1 MLLERTD
8 IPEHSAGPAASPH
21 TAPPRR
27 VPRLPSAVL
36 VVVLILAAFA
46 ANAWIRAG
54 RAPVHYATVA
64 ASRGTIAQAVV
75 ATGTVNPV
83 ITIQVGS
90 YVSGVIT
97 QILCDFNTQVEAGQ
111 LCAKIDARPYQT
123 IVEQSQ
129 AVLGTA
135 RAQLEKDRANLVYAQ
150 LVEQRNLALLKRGFV
165 SREAAEL
172 SSNNHAQA
180 KAQLALDQAEVA
192 QRQAQLRAAQINL
205 GYTNIVSPVKG
216 TVVSR
221 NVSQGQTVAASFQT
235 PTVFLIATD
244 LTTMQVDANVS
255 EADIGQIKVGNPASF
270 TVSAFPERRFYGK
283 VRQVRQAPQA
293 VQNVVTYDVV
303 VDVPNAD
310 LALKPGMTASIRIV
324 TRQAEDVLRVPGVAL
339 RYRPTQAGD
348 AGPPAAAPAPA
359 RQEGQVWVLDAG
371 RARRVPVITG
381 LDDNT
386 HVEIRAGNLRAGEA
400 VIVGEDGKPPAR
412 GRSAPPGL
420 VPMRR

>member
-1 MLLERTD
+1 MRRLL
-8 IPEHSAGPAASPH
+8 PYAAL
-21 TAPPRR
+21 A
-27 VPRLPSAVL
+27 VVL
-36 VVVLILAAFA
+36 VLAAFA
-46 ANAWIRAG
+46 ADAWIRAG
-54 RAPVHYATVA
+54 REPVRYATVA
-64 ASRGTIAQAVV
+64 ASRGPIAQAVFS
-75 ATGTVNPV
+75 TGTVNPV

-97 QILCDFNTQVEAGQ
+97 QILCDFNTQVAAGQ
-111 LCAKIDARPYQT
+111 LCAKIDPRPYQT
-123 IVEQSQ
+123 IVEQAR
-129 AVLGTA
+129 AVLATA
-135 RAQLEKDRANLVYAQ
+135 NAQLEKDRANLAYAQ

-165 SREAAEL
+165 SRDATEL

-180 KAQLALDQAEVA
+180 RAQLALDQAEVA

-205 GYTNIVSPVKG
+205 GYTNIVSPVNG

-221 NVSQGQTVAASFQT
+221 NVTQGQTVAASFQT
-235 PTVFLIATD
+235 PTLFLIATD
-244 LTTMQVDANVS
+244 LTRMQVDANVS

-270 TVSAFPERRFYGK
+270 TVSAYPERRFSGK

-324 TRQAEDVLRVPGVAL
+324 TRQAEEVLRVPGLAL

-348 AGPPAAAPAPA
+348 GRPPVAAPGPA
-359 RQEGQVWVLDAG
+359 SGEGQVWVLDAG
-371 RARRVPVITG
+371 RARRVPVSTG

-386 HVEIRAGNLRAGEA
+386 YVEITAGPLHPGDA
-400 VIVGEDGKPPAR
+400 VIVGEDGKPQAR
-412 GRSAPPGL
+412 GRPASPGL